1 MRKKLVLFLTGAM
14 CLTMLAGCGQ
24 KGGSGSAENTDKEA
38 GKSEDKEVL
47 SMMLNGS
54 ASDAYVE
61 GYQKIID
68 EFNKTNEFGVTI
80 EPEFVSNSD
89 YKTKLT
95 TMMASDSAP
104 DIIFT
109 WELGYLENFVNG
121 DKIVNLQEY
130 LDADQEW
137 KESFNSGTLEQETY
151 NGDVY
156 GIPTAQCMAV
166 MYYNK
171 AIFEENGLAV
181 PTTYDEYRKVCDT
194 LLEKGITPVALASTA
209 DDAWLVSQY
218 IQQLSDGVAGNRLF
232 EDIKEGSGKWNDEAM
247 VQAAELFQEEVEK
260 GYFEEGFTGVSGS
273 EAEALFQTGQA
284 AMYFNGTWEISNLDN
299 AEVCQVAEDVSCFAM
314 PAVKEEN
321 TNVSVGSLDN
331 SFAVTTNCENVEAAV
346 GLLKYWT
353 NSENAAT
360 LFYDYGRM
368 PATKFEL
375 DESKLSA
382 LCSEAIKCF
391 NEQKALTPWFD
402 RMNTDLGNEFN
413 NSSVAI
419 ANGDEPQSILDKLQ
433 QYAEDN
439 QK

>member
-181 PTTYDEYRKVCDT
+181 PTTYDEYRLSLIHISDKYKTNLRNHAVSGRPAAAQYINVHA
-194 LLEKGITPVALASTA
+194 LQKGVHVPPCCIFGLNSMSTA
-209 DDAWLVSQY
+209 RCSSCIRKQ
-218 IQQLSDGVAGNRLF
+218 
-232 EDIKEGSGKWNDEAM
+232 
-247 VQAAELFQEEVEK
+247 
-260 GYFEEGFTGVSGS
+260 
-273 EAEALFQTGQA
+273 
-284 AMYFNGTWEISNLDN
+284 IS
-299 AEVCQVAEDVSCFAM
+299 
-314 PAVKEEN
+314 
-321 TNVSVGSLDN
+321 
-331 SFAVTTNCENVEAAV
+331 
-346 GLLKYWT
+346 
-353 NSENAAT
+353 
-360 LFYDYGRM
+360 
-368 PATKFEL
+368 
-375 DESKLSA
+375 
-382 LCSEAIKCF
+382 
-391 NEQKALTPWFD
+391 
-402 RMNTDLGNEFN
+402 
-413 NSSVAI
+413 
-419 ANGDEPQSILDKLQ
+419 
-433 QYAEDN
+433 
-439 QK
+439 